1 MKKIIYPLV
10 FIILVAGIIPGCNK
24 NNDTVPVPIAPIL
37 KEIVFPNENDVI
49 PGKEA
54 TILGKGFSKE
64 DKIFI
69 EDDNGMLEVEVTE
82 ATNDYI
88 RFVVPS
94 ESGGL
99 YTVTVERAGKQ
110 TTLDGE
116 LSVPFVV
123 VLENVVMPA
132 TTVQQGATV
141 KIEGEGFENGDLLQL
156 TAVFYPEGK
165 TYHIPVT
172 ITADGISFVLPA
184 GVYGVNTAIIT
195 RGKKKANLG
204 TIGIEVN
211 VGDELGGGIVYYTES
226 NKVHGFIVSK
236 TNTGTPEEQFGPA
249 VALSGAAGTSKS
261 LGSGKVNTAK
271 LIDKINTFRQ
281 NNSSWNTKK
290 SAAEMCNN
298 LSITAGDGTYTDWFL
313 PSQEELIEIFKV
325 KNMLWDKGA
334 GMPANN
340 YWTSSEG
347 DGDAAG
353 WSAFYVNFYEPEN
366 IVSGIADK
374 EGWKIGIRPIRSF

>member
-1 MKKIIYPLV
+1 MKKNICYLL
-10 FIILVAGIIPGCNK
+10 FTILIAGIIPGCSK
-24 NNDTVPVPIAPIL
+24 NNDAAPVPIAPIL

-69 EDDNGMLEVEVTE
+69 EADNGMLEVEVTG

-88 RFVVPS
+88 RFIVPA

-116 LSVPFVV
+116 LSVPFIV

-132 TTVQQGATV
+132 SGVQQGATV
-141 KIEGEGFENGDLLQL
+141 KIEGEGFQDGDILQL
-156 TAVFYPEGK
+156 TAAFYPEGK
-165 TYHIPVT
+165 TYNIPVT
-172 ITADGISFVLPA
+172 ITAKGISFLLPTGA
-184 GVYGVNTAIIT
+184 YGANNAIIT
-195 RGKKKANLG
+195 RGEKKTNLG

-211 VGDELGGGIVYYTES
+211 AGDELGGGIVYYTES

-249 VALSGAAGTSKS
+249 VALSGAAGTGKS

-271 LIDKINTFRQ
+271 LIDKMNAFRQ

-290 SAAEMCNN
+290 SAAEMCNE
-298 LSITAGDGTYTDWFL
+298 LSITAGDDTYTDWFL

-340 YWTSSEG
+340 YWSSSEG

-366 IVSGIADK
+366 IVSGNSDK
-374 EGWKIGIRPIRSF
+374 EGWKIGIRAIRSF